1 MHRLKAAYLGGSSH
15 DFGCYV
21 SGKTTEHVLTD
32 AVPLRTREESASQP
46 ASISGWRSAPDSTGM
61 APKIGESKELH
72 AEIFHVHLEADGLA
86 CGAAEPGI
94 DQVGT
99 SNLESFLKPL
109 HAVS

>member
-1 MHRLKAAYLGGSSH
+1 MILVVMFPEKRLSTCS
-15 DFGCYV
+15 
-21 SGKTTEHVLTD
+21 
-32 AVPLRTREESASQP
+32 PTRSAHEESASQP
-46 ASISGWRSAPDSTGM
+46 ASISGWRSAPDSTGT

-72 AEIFHVHLEADGLA
+72 AEIFHVDLEAHELA

-99 SNLESFLKPL
+99 PNLESFLKPL